1 MVTEQWQFLLEKRM
15 EIIAGVDEVGRGPLA
30 GPVMAAAVV
39 LPEVYTIEGLR
50 DSKKLSK
57 LKREKLFPIIQEQA
71 LGIGIGK
78 VGVKT
83 IDKINIREATLKAM
97 QIALG
102 NLPIRPDKALIDGHP
117 LKNQIIPNEGIIGG
131 DDLIDAIK
139 AASIIAKVTR
149 DKIMSDYG
157 RIFPEYRFEKNNGY
171 GTVFHMNALNEF
183 RATPIHRRSFN
194 PVNKNMPTL
203 TWLSEQKRIGW
214 MGEKLAA
221 LYLKGKGLEIL
232 EMNRN
237 CPPHGEIDII
247 AKNGN
252 EIVFIEVKTAF
263 KTNPDSLD
271 EKVDEQKLTKISHAI
286 HQYQKETEQIDDFRI
301 DCVSVI
307 LQKKKPIIKHFE
319 GILLD

>member
-1 MVTEQWQFLLEKRM
+1 M

-30 GPVMAAAVV
+30 GPVLAAAVI
-39 LPEVYTIEGLR
+39 LPDDHTIEGLR

-57 LKREKLFPIIQEQA
+57 IKREKLFPIIQEQA
-71 LGIGIGK
+71 LGIGIGL
-78 VGVKT
+78 VDVKT
-83 IDKINIREATLKAM
+83 IDEINIREGTLKAM

-102 NLPIRPDKALIDGHP
+102 NLPIKPDKALIDGHP
-117 LKNQIIPNEGIIGG
+117 LKNQVIPNEGIVGG
-131 DDLIDAIK
+131 DDLIDSIK
-139 AASIIAKVTR
+139 ASSIIAKVTR
-149 DKIMSDYG
+149 DKMMADYG
-157 RIFPEYRFEKNNGY
+157 RIFPEYGFEKHNGY
-171 GTVFHMNALNEF
+171 GTEFHMKALDEY
-183 RATPIHRRSFN
+183 RATPIHRRSFK
-194 PVNKNMPTL
+194 PVMHKMPTL

-247 AKNGN
+247 AKNVD
-252 EIVFIEVKTAF
+252 EIVFAEVKTAF
-263 KTNPDSLD
+263 KANPDSLD
-271 EKVDEQKLTKISHAI
+271 EKVDKDKLKKMSHAI
-286 HQYQKETEQIDDFRI
+286 YQYQKETEQIDDIRI

-319 GILLD
+319 GIHLE

>member
-1 MVTEQWQFLLEKRM
+1 M

-30 GPVMAAAVV
+30 GPVLAAAVI
-39 LPEVYTIEGLR
+39 LPDDHTIEGLR

-57 LKREKLFPIIQEQA
+57 IKREKLFPIIQEQA
-71 LGIGIGK
+71 LGIGIGL
-78 VGVKT
+78 VDVKT
-83 IDKINIREATLKAM
+83 IDEINIREGTLKAM

-102 NLPIRPDKALIDGHP
+102 NLPIKPDKALIDGHP
-117 LKNQIIPNEGIIGG
+117 LKNQVIPNEGIVGG
-131 DDLIDAIK
+131 DDLIDSIK

-149 DKIMSDYG
+149 DKIMADYG
-157 RIFPEYRFEKNNGY
+157 RIFPEYGFEKHNGY
-171 GTVFHMNALNEF
+171 GTELHMKALEEH
-183 RATPIHRRSFN
+183 RATPIHRRSFK
-194 PVNKNMPTL
+194 PVMHKMPTL

-247 AKNGN
+247 ARDDD
-252 EIVFIEVKTAF
+252 EIVFVEVKTAF
-263 KTNPDSLD
+263 KTNPDLLD
-271 EKVDEQKLTKISHAI
+271 EKVDKDKLKKISHAI
-286 HQYQKETEQIDDFRI
+286 YQYQKETEQIDDIRI
-301 DCVSVI
+301 DCISVI

-319 GILLD
+319 GIRLE

>member
-1 MVTEQWQFLLEKRM
+1 M

-30 GPVMAAAVV
+30 GPVLAAAVI
-39 LPEVYTIEGLR
+39 LPDDHTIEGLR

-71 LGIGIGK
+71 LGIGIGL
-78 VGVKT
+78 VDVKT
-83 IDKINIREATLKAM
+83 IDEINIREATLKAM

-102 NLPIRPDKALIDGHP
+102 NLPIKPDKALIDGHP
-117 LKNQIIPNEGIIGG
+117 LKNQIIPNEGIVGG
-131 DDLIDAIK
+131 DDLIDSIK

-149 DKIMSDYG
+149 DKMMADYG
-157 RIFPEYRFEKNNGY
+157 RIFPEYGFEKHNGY
-171 GTVFHMNALNEF
+171 GTEFHMKALDEHG
-183 RATPIHRRSFN
+183 ATPIHRRSFK
-194 PVNKNMPTL
+194 PVMHKMPTL

-247 AKNGN
+247 ARDDD
-252 EIVFIEVKTAF
+252 EIVFVEVKTAF
-263 KTNPDSLD
+263 KTNPDLLD
-271 EKVDEQKLTKISHAI
+271 EKVDKDKLKKISHAI
-286 HQYQKETEQIDDFRI
+286 YQYQKETEQIDDIRI
-301 DCVSVI
+301 DCISVI

-319 GILLD
+319 GIRLE